1 MKHHSMKFNN
11 TINVWDEAIPLGN
24 GALGCLIWGHSDA
37 LRLSVDRCDIWDCT
51 EPPVPSKE
59 YSYKSLVDL
68 SREGKIDEIRAIFNA
83 PYSKPAPTKLP
94 AGKIIVDL
102 GVKSNVESELDIEN
116 AKATIKSGNV
126 CLESFLDASES
137 KLGYIKINS
146 SKCDIKIENPEFGII
161 GEIKPEEQI
170 PNSLKTLHYERANK
184 VCYDVDGV
192 TYKYFTQ
199 KISDDNT
206 YGLFLAQK
214 VVDGVVYAVYTVER
228 GNNAH
233 QITDIALEKL
243 TKALNIGFE
252 ETFKTHL
259 DWWKNYWS
267 ESYIELND
275 DAFFEQNWYLS
286 NYFLGSCSRKGY
298 FPMPLQGVW
307 TADDG
312 EIPPWKGDY
321 HHDLNTE
328 LSYYSYLKANH
339 LEEGE
344 SFIDYVLSLE
354 NIARNFAKNF
364 YAADEG
370 LCIPGCMDIDGNALG
385 GWPMYSF
392 SPVNCAWLCRGLA
405 DYYDYTHD
413 EEYLKEKA
421 YPFAKEYGKFLLCL
435 LKENADGKLVLPISS
450 SPEIHDDNKEAYLT
464 PNSTYDLSLM
474 KRLFIDLA
482 HFADILGY
490 GDDKNKWEDVSARFD
505 DIPIDTDG
513 TLMLARDERLLESHR
528 HFSHM
533 MAIHPLKLIRYDTPE
548 NKRIIDA
555 SLEDNAKLGHYYYV
569 GYSFTW
575 RAELYAVQR
584 NGEKAHEALD
594 TFWNYYCLPNGFHCN
609 GDYKD
614 KLNCNWTYRPFTLEG
629 NMCAADALQEML
641 LQDIDNKVVICPAV
655 PDKWNDY
662 SFKLRSSNGVIV
674 TVKNNNDERKVI
686 LEAYRDTSLLLD
698 CSNGNMFD
706 IELKKGESVRILN
719 TREGYKYDTL

>member
-1 MKHHSMKFNN
+1 MKHSSMKFDK
-11 TINVWDEAIPLGN
+11 TITVWDEAIPLGN
-24 GALGCLIWGHSDA
+24 GALGCLIWGNSDA
-37 LRLSVDRCDIWDCT
+37 LRLSIDRCDIWDCSD
-51 EPPVPSKE
+51 PPKPNKD

-68 SREGKIDEIRAIFNA
+68 SREGRIDDIRAIFNA

-94 AGKIIVDL
+94 AGKIIIDL
-102 GVKSNVESELDIEN
+102 GANVNVVSELDIEH
-116 AKATIKSGNV
+116 AKATISAGDA
-126 CLESFLDASES
+126 CLESFLDAAES
-137 KLGYIKINS
+137 KVGFIRINS
-146 SKCDIKIENPEFGII
+146 MSCAIRIENPDFGVI
-161 GEIKPEEQI
+161 GEIKPEEQVQ
-170 PNSLKTLHYERANK
+170 NSLKTLHYERANK
-184 VCYDVDGV
+184 VCSERDGV
-192 TYKYFTQ
+192 IYKCFTQ

-214 VVDGVVYAVYTVER
+214 CIDGVLYAVYTVER
-228 GNNAH
+228 GLSADE
-233 QITDIALEKL
+233 ITDIAFKKL
-243 TKALNIGFE
+243 DAALQKGYSSTFE
-252 ETFKTHL
+252 EHKE
-259 DWWKNYWS
+259 WWEKYWD
-267 ESYIELND
+267 ESCIELND
-275 DAFFEQNWYLS
+275 EPFFEKNWYLS

-312 EIPPWKGDY
+312 QIPPWKGDY

-339 LEEGE
+339 IEEGE
-344 SFIDYVLSLE
+344 SYIEYILSLE
-354 NIARNFAKNF
+354 DIARNFAKNF
-364 YAADEG
+364 YAVDEG

-413 EEYLKEKA
+413 IEYLKHKA
-421 YPFAKEYGKFLLCL
+421 YPFAKEYGRFLLCL
-435 LKENADGKLVLPISS
+435 LNKNNEGKLVLPISS

-474 KRLFIDLA
+474 RRLFGDLA
-482 HFADILGY
+482 HFAEILGY
-490 GDDKNKWEDVSARFD
+490 SEDCRKWNEVLSDFD
-505 DIPIDTDG
+505 EIPTDTDG
-513 TLMLARDERLLESHR
+513 TIMLARDERLLESHR

-548 NKRIIDA
+548 HKRIIDA
-555 SLEDNAKLGHYYYV
+555 SLEDNARLGHYYYV
-569 GYSFTW
+569 GYSFPW

-584 NGEKAHEALD
+584 NGEKAREALD

-609 GDYKD
+609 GDYKN

-641 LQDIDNKVVICPAV
+641 LQDIDDKVVVCPAV
-655 PDKWNDY
+655 PRSWNDY

-674 TVKNNNDERKVI
+674 TVKNISDMREVK
-686 LEAYRDTSLLLD
+686 LEAYRDTVLTLD
-698 CSNGNMFD
+698 SSRGEMFD
-706 IELKKGESVRILN
+706 IELKKGESIRIII
-719 TREGYKYDTL
+719 TSEGYRYDT

>member
-1 MKHHSMKFNN
+1 MKHSSIKFDK
-11 TINVWDEAIPLGN
+11 TITVWDEAIPLGN
-24 GALGCLIWGHSDA
+24 GALGCLIWGNSNA
-37 LRLSVDRCDIWDCT
+37 LRLSIDRCDIWDCSD
-51 EPPVPSKE
+51 PPKPNKD

-68 SREGKIDEIRAIFNA
+68 SREGRIDDIRAIFNA

-94 AGKIIVDL
+94 AGKIIIDL
-102 GVKSNVESELDIEN
+102 GVDANVISELDIEN
-116 AKATIKSGNV
+116 AKAIVQSQDV
-126 CLESFLDASES
+126 CLESFLDASDS
-137 KLGYIKINS
+137 KVGFIKVNSIN
-146 SKCDIKIENPEFGII
+146 CTVHIENPDFGVI
-161 GEIKPEEQI
+161 GEIKQEEQVQ
-170 PNSLKTLHYERANK
+170 NSLKTLHYERANK
-184 VCYDVDGV
+184 VCVERDGTV
-192 TYKYFTQ
+192 YKYFTQ

-214 VVDGVVYAVYTVER
+214 NIDDVMYAVYTVER
-228 GNNAH
+228 GVSADE
-233 QITDIALEKL
+233 ITNIALKKL
-243 TKALNIGFE
+243 DAALKKGYIKSLE
-252 ETFKTHL
+252 SHIE
-259 DWWKNYWS
+259 WWKNYWG
-267 ESYIELND
+267 ESYIEID
-275 DAFFEQNWYLS
+275 DEPFFEKNWYLS

-312 EIPPWKGDY
+312 QIPPWKGDY

-339 LEEGE
+339 IEEGE
-344 SFIDYVLSLE
+344 SYIDYILSLE
-354 NIARNFAKNF
+354 NIARNFAKDF

-413 EEYLKEKA
+413 TEYLSCKA

-435 LKENADGKLVLPISS
+435 LTENDAGKLVLPISS

-474 KRLFIDLA
+474 RRLFKDLA
-482 HFADILGY
+482 HFAEILGY
-490 GDDKNKWEDVSARFD
+490 GEDCKKWNEVLSKFD
-505 DIPIDTDG
+505 DIPTDTDG
-513 TLMLARDERLLESHR
+513 TLLLARDERLLESHR

-548 NKRIIDA
+548 HKKIIDA
-555 SLEDNAKLGHYYYV
+555 SLADNEKLGHYYYV

-584 NGEKAHEALD
+584 NGEKAREALD

-641 LQDIDNKVVICPAV
+641 LQDIDDKIVVCPAV
-655 PDKWNDY
+655 PKNWNNY

-674 TVKNNNDERKVI
+674 TVKNKLDERDVT
-686 LEAYRDTSLLLD
+686 LNAYRDTKLILD
-698 CSNGNMFD
+698 CSKGEMFD
-706 IELKKGESVRILN
+706 IELKKGESIRILN
-719 TREGYKYDTL
+719 TNEGYRYET